1 MLCECVCIGEISYEF
16 SLVLL
21 NIFHTHSQ
29 NPFHKLLN
37 VIINVVF
44 INFLLNE
51 TPWLVAIH
59 ISSRNMRALDEI
71 LTLFCKIYKIES
83 WHGVAFNSQIKSV
96 IKLNRGSI
104 IDNDVYLRSHGQ
116 VVLLA

>member
-1 MLCECVCIGEISYEF
+1 MFCECVCIGEISYEF

-21 NIFHTHSQ
+21 NILHTHGQ

-37 VIINVVF
+37 VISNVVF
-44 INFLLNE
+44 INFLLNKASR
-51 TPWLVAIH
+51 LVAIH
-59 ISSRNMRALDEI
+59 ISSRNMSALDEI
-71 LTLFCKIYKIES
+71 LTLFCKIDEIKS
-83 WHGVAFNSQIKSV
+83 WHCVAFNSQIKSV
-96 IKLNRGSI
+96 IKLNWGSI